1 MGSWIRCLCGGLI
14 HTNMFCGTH
23 ISQLIEDSAYDAIED
38 PVDRDKLAD
47 LFFNKGATV
56 YRCLNCGRLLVEWD
70 NKSAPTF
77 YLPEG
82 KMEISNPGTS
92 FNDLSCQTRKND
104 DLEVRKLEAR
114 EHEYSESNQPDDPQL
129 KELEA
134 IAEAEYDEMY
144 DSRNPTGCYSR
155 AKEAFYGAIKLA
167 SQLGHQ
173 ADVIRL
179 EKRLQ
184 HVKAVFRSQFT

>member
-1 MGSWIRCLCGGLI
+1 MGSWIICLCGGLI

-23 ISQLIEDSAYDAIED
+23 ISRLIEDSAYDAIED

-47 LFFNKGATV
+47 LFFNNGATV
-56 YRCLNCGRLLVEWD
+56 YRCLQCGRILVEWD

-77 YLPEG
+77 YLPEV
-82 KMEISNPGTS
+82 KLEISNPEAS
-92 FNDLSCQTRKND
+92 FNGPICQNSKND
-104 DLEVRKLEAR
+104 DLEVRESEAR
-114 EHEYSESNQPDDPQL
+114 EHENSKNNQPEDTQL
-129 KELEA
+129 NELEA

-155 AKEAFYGAIKLA
+155 AKEAFYGALKLA
-167 SQLGHQ
+167 TQLGRQ
-173 ADVIRL
+173 ADAIRL